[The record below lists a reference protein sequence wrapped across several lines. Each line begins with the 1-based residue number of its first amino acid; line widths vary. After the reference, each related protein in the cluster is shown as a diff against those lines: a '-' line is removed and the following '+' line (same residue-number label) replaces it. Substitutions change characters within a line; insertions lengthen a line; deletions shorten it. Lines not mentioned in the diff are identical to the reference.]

1 LSTTREELM
10 TEDLF
15 ASAEPAWVRR
25 VDSGEPDLITLL
37 SSVRIRRNIA
47 GFPFPLKCGK
57 SELYDS
63 AAVILGGIGG
73 SPIWYGCDFRMIDSL
88 DDASRHLLLEMN
100 MITPQ
105 FVRGGPGRFLLR
117 DVDGRVAC
125 MVNEEDH
132 ISISVTN
139 PGLDLASALD
149 TAAGMEQ
156 SMEVNMVRDA
166 VLGYLT
172 SNPAYVGTGMTA
184 SVMLHLPALY
194 VLDDMPRVID
204 TFKRDWN
211 NLELGRWAPLGGEPC
226 GSFYVLS
233 NRITLSVTPEDI
245 SRGVSQAAQ
254 ALASREMFARHKIG
268 CDRGSDINDRF
279 WRAWGLLRHAK
290 KLSFPEAMDAF
301 SFVKLGSDIG
311 ALPRIDDK
319 EWRRFIVRCQK
330 YHLSVNSSVIMDEN
344 DEHFA
349 RAAMFRQ
356 YIEGLS
362 SSVS

>member
-1 LSTTREELM
+1 M

-15 ASAEPAWVRR
+15 VSAEPAWICKM
-25 VDSGEPDLITLL
+25 EPGASDLVTLL
-37 SSVRIRRNIA
+37 SSVRIRRNIQ

-63 AAVILGGIGG
+63 AAVILGSFGG
-73 SPIWYGCDFRMIDSL
+73 SIWDGCDFRMLDSL
-88 DDASRHLLLEMN
+88 DDTARHLLLEMN
-100 MITPQ
+100 MITPR
-105 FVRGGPGRFLLR
+105 FVQGGPGRFLLR
-117 DVDGRVAC
+117 DAEGRIAC

-139 PGLDLASALD
+139 PGLGLASALD
-149 TAAGMEQ
+149 TAIGMER
-156 SMEVNMVRDA
+156 SIEVNLVNDA

-184 SVMLHLPALY
+184 TVMLHLPALY
-194 VLDDMPRVID
+194 ALDDMTRVID
-204 TFKRDWN
+204 AFKRDWN
-211 NLELGRWAPLGGEPC
+211 SLELGRWLPFGSEPC
-226 GSFYVLS
+226 GSFYALS

-245 SRGVSQAAQ
+245 SRNVSQAAQ
-254 ALASREMFARHKIG
+254 ALISREMFTRHKICCG
-268 CDRGSDINDRF
+268 GGGDMSDRF

-301 SFVKLGSDIG
+301 SFVKLGSDVG
-311 ALPRIDDK
+311 VLPRIDDK
-319 EWRRFIVRCQK
+319 EWRRLIVRCQR
-330 YHLSVNSSVIMDEN
+330 YHLGAGSSVIMEEDDEQL
-344 DEHFA
+344 A

-362 SSVS
+362 SSVN

>member
-1 LSTTREELM
+1 M

-15 ASAEPAWVRR
+15 ASAEPAWICGS
-25 VDSGEPDLITLL
+25 DPDGSDLITLL
-37 SSVRIRRNIA
+37 SSVRIRRNID
-47 GFPFPLKCGK
+47 GFPFPFKCGK
-57 SELYDS
+57 SELFDS
-63 AAVILGGIGG
+63 AAIVLGSLGE
-73 SPIWYGCDFRMIDSL
+73 SPVWDACDFRMIDNL
-88 DDASRHLLLEMN
+88 CDTSRHLLLEMN
-100 MITPQ
+100 IITAKFAQ
-105 FVRGGPGRFLLR
+105 GGAGRFLLR
-117 DVDGRVAC
+117 DEDGRIAC

-139 PGLDLASALD
+139 PGLDVSSALG
-149 TAAGMEQ
+149 TALGMER
-156 SMEVNMVRDA
+156 SIDVNMVRDV

-172 SNPAYVGTGMTA
+172 SNPAYVGTGMTVT
-184 SVMLHLPALY
+184 VMFHLPAL
-194 VLDDMPRVID
+194 DASGDMPRVID

-211 NLELGRWAPLGGEPC
+211 NLELGEWLPFGSEPC

-233 NRITLSVTPEDI
+233 NRITLSVTPEEI

-254 ALASREMFARHKIG
+254 ALISREMFARHKISR
-268 CDRGSDINDRF
+268 DRGSDINDRF

-290 KLSFPEAMDAF
+290 KLSFPEAMNSF

-311 ALPRIDDK
+311 VLPRVDDK
-319 EWRRFIVRCQK
+319 EWRRLIVRCQR
-330 YHLSVNSSVIMDEN
+330 YHLSAGSDVILDES
-344 DEHFA
+344 DEQSA